1 MKKTFLNLFF
11 FTASFISFS
20 QSGTSSP
27 YSFYGVGSNTFEGSI
42 DNRSMGGLSI
52 YSDSIHLNLTNP
64 ASFSELKRVNYSL
77 GITYDDLT
85 FKSENANE
93 NSNSSNVNYLAVGI
107 PTKYFTFGFGVIPKT
122 SVGYMLENTNET
134 VVPSLVDRYRG
145 EGGVNTA
152 FLTFGFKVLKKIR
165 LGITTNYEFGNLNH
179 ITTRFL
185 EDVELATRIES
196 NSSLSGINNVYSLLF
211 REKISNKLTL
221 HASYILSQ
229 QFNLGSTNTQTLS
242 TYSLSNQY
250 GGDIE
255 EIDLVALNLDKTE
268 IIVPKSQTIG
278 LGIGVETKWFIGAEF
293 EQTDGG
299 GLDNKLFSLDNVEF
313 KKGSRFSF
321 GGFYI
326 PKYDSFTS
334 YFSTIVYRLGLRIED
349 SGLNIQDQSIKEVG
363 FNFGFGIPFQGFSNL
378 NIGFEL
384 GKRGTTNSGLIQ
396 ENFFSI
402 RLGMSLSD
410 LWFVKN
416 KYN

>member
-255 EIDLVALNLDKTE
+255 EIDLAALNLDKTE

-326 PKYDSFTS
+326 PKYDSLTS

>member
-27 YSFYGVGSNTFEGSI
+27 YSFYGIGSNTFEGSI

-134 VVPSLVDRYRG
+134 VVPSFVDRYRG

-255 EIDLVALNLDKTE
+255 EIDLAALNLDKTE

>member
-11 FTASFISFS
+11 FTASFIIFS

-255 EIDLVALNLDKTE
+255 EIDLAALNLDKTE

>member
-134 VVPSLVDRYRG
+134 IVPSLVDRYRG

>member
-11 FTASFISFS
+11 LTFCLISFS

-27 YSFYGVGSNTFEGSI
+27 YSFYGVGTNTFKGSI
-42 DNRSMGGLSI
+42 DNRSMGGLSV

-64 ASFSELKRVNYSL
+64 ASFSELKRVNYYL

-134 VVPSLVDRYRG
+134 VVPSLIDRYRG

>member
-11 FTASFISFS
+11 LTFCLISFS

-27 YSFYGVGSNTFEGSI
+27 YSFYGVGTNTFKGSI
-42 DNRSMGGLSI
+42 DNRSMGGLSV

-107 PTKYFTFGFGVIPKT
+107 PTKYFTFGFGVIPQT
-122 SVGYMLENTNET
+122 SVGYMLENTNES
-134 VVPSLVDRYRG
+134 VVPSIVDRYRG
-145 EGGVNTA
+145 DGGVNTA
-152 FLTFGFKVLKKIR
+152 FLTFGFKVFKKIGI
-165 LGITTNYEFGNLNH
+165 GITTNYEFGNLNH

-211 REKISNKLTL
+211 REKISKQLTF
-221 HASYILSQ
+221 HATYILSQ
-229 QFNLGSTNTQTLS
+229 EFNLGSTNTQTLS
-242 TYSLSNQY
+242 TYSVTNQY
-250 GGDIE
+250 GGDVE
-255 EIDLVALNLDKTE
+255 EIDLAAMNLEKTE
-268 IIVPKSQTIG
+268 ITVPKSQTIG
-278 LGIGVETKWFIGAEF
+278 LGLGVETKWFVGAEF
-293 EQTDGG
+293 QQKDGG
-299 GLDNKLFSLDNVEF
+299 GLDNKLFSLDNVDF
-313 KKGSRFSF
+313 QKGSRFSF

-334 YFSTIVYRLGLRIED
+334 YFSTVVYRAGLRIED
-349 SGLNIQDQSIKEVG
+349 TGLNIQGQAIKEVG
-363 FNFGFGIPFQGFSNL
+363 FNFGLGIPFQGFSNL
-378 NIGFEL
+378 NLGFEI
-384 GKRGTTNSGLIQ
+384 GKRGTTNSGLIE
-396 ENFFSI
+396 ENFFSV

>member
-185 EDVELATRIES
+185 EDVELATKIES

>member
-134 VVPSLVDRYRG
+134 VVPSFVDRYRG

-185 EDVELATRIES
+185 EDVELATKIES

>member
-255 EIDLVALNLDKTE
+255 EIDLAALNLDKTE

-278 LGIGVETKWFIGAEF
+278 LGIGVETKWFIGGEF

>member
-255 EIDLVALNLDKTE
+255 EIDLAALNLDKTE

-334 YFSTIVYRLGLRIED
+334 YFSTIVYRLGLRIQD

>member
-122 SVGYMLENTNET
+122 SVGYMLENTNEI

>member
-255 EIDLVALNLDKTE
+255 EIDLAALNLDKTE

>member
-11 FTASFISFS
+11 ITFCLISFS

-27 YSFYGVGSNTFEGSI
+27 YSFYGVGTNTFKGSI
-42 DNRSMGGLSI
+42 DNRSMGGLSV

-122 SVGYMLENTNET
+122 SVGYMLENTNES
-134 VVPSLVDRYRG
+134 VVPSIIDRYRG

-152 FLTFGFKVLKKIR
+152 FLTFGFKVFKKIGV
-165 LGITTNYEFGNLNH
+165 GITTNYEFGNLNH

-185 EDVELATRIES
+185 EDVELATRIEC

-211 REKISNKLTL
+211 REKISKQLTFY
-221 HASYILSQ
+221 ATYILSQ
-229 QFNLGSTNTQTLS
+229 EFNLGSNNTQTLS
-242 TYSLSNQY
+242 TYSATNQY
-250 GGDIE
+250 GGDVE
-255 EIDLVALNLDKTE
+255 EIDLAAMNLEKTE
-268 IIVPKSQTIG
+268 ITVPKSQTIG
-278 LGIGVETKWFIGAEF
+278 LGLGVETKWFIGAEF
-293 EQTDGG
+293 QQKDGG
-299 GLDNKLFSLDNVEF
+299 GLDNKLFSLENVDF
-313 KKGSRFSF
+313 QKGSRFSL

-326 PKYDSFTS
+326 PKYDSFIS
-334 YFSTIVYRLGLRIED
+334 YLSTIVYRAGLRIED
-349 SGLNIQDQSIKEVG
+349 TGLIIQGQAIKEVG

-378 NIGFEL
+378 NLGFEI
-384 GKRGTTNSGLIQ
+384 GKRGTTNSGLIE
-396 ENFFSI
+396 ENFFSV

>member
-134 VVPSLVDRYRG
+134 VVPSFVDRYRG

-255 EIDLVALNLDKTE
+255 EIDLAALNLDKTE

>member
-27 YSFYGVGSNTFEGSI
+27 YSYYGVGSNTFEGSI

>member
-11 FTASFISFS
+11 LTFCLISFS

-27 YSFYGVGSNTFEGSI
+27 YSFYGVGTNTFKGSI
-42 DNRSMGGLSI
+42 DNRSMGGLSV

-122 SVGYMLENTNET
+122 SVGYMLENTNES
-134 VVPSLVDRYRG
+134 VIPSIIDRYRG
-145 EGGVNTA
+145 EGGLNTA
-152 FLTFGFKVLKKIR
+152 FLTFGFKVFKKIGV
-165 LGITTNYEFGNLNH
+165 GITTNYEFGNLNH

-211 REKISNKLTL
+211 REKISKQLTF
-221 HASYILSQ
+221 HATYILSQ
-229 QFNLGSTNTQTLS
+229 EFNLGSNNTQTLS
-242 TYSLSNQY
+242 TYSITNQY
-250 GGDIE
+250 GGDVE
-255 EIDLVALNLDKTE
+255 EIDLAAINLEKTE
-268 IIVPKSQTIG
+268 ITVPKSQTIG
-278 LGIGVETKWFIGAEF
+278 LGLGVETKWFIGAEF
-293 EQTDGG
+293 QQKDGG
-299 GLDNKLFSLDNVEF
+299 GLDNKLFSLENVDF
-313 KKGSRFSF
+313 QKGSRFSL

-334 YFSTIVYRLGLRIED
+334 YLSTIVYRAGLRIED
-349 SGLNIQDQSIKEVG
+349 TGLNIQGQAIKEVG

-378 NIGFEL
+378 NLGFEI
-384 GKRGTTNSGLIQ
+384 GKRGTTNSGLIE
-396 ENFFSI
+396 ENFFSV

>member
-134 VVPSLVDRYRG
+134 VVPSLIDRYRG

>member
-134 VVPSLVDRYRG
+134 VDPSLVDRYRG

-255 EIDLVALNLDKTE
+255 EIDLAALNLDKTE

>member
-134 VVPSLVDRYRG
+134 VVPSFVDRYRG

>member
-278 LGIGVETKWFIGAEF
+278 LGIGVETKWFIGGEF